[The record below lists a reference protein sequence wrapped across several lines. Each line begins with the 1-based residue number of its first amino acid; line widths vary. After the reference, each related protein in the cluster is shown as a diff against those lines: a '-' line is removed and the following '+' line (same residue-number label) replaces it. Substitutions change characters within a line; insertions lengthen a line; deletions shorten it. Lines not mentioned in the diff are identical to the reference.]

1 VHREPDEDAHAVTS
15 NRLLYHIL
23 LDNLRQQSTSV
34 FLTLSLHYNIRHFVP
49 ASFLSIPLCSQLIA
63 TLEFR
68 AGIPFAG
75 MTNSKEK
82 LGWSEDGFNFLLAT
96 RVIVDVMLGEERAR
110 TALVKNP
117 SSSCAS
123 RMDFW
128 RFLET
133 SLMPWK
139 SGSVPNPLP
148 FRSPKTDPA
157 SAVVRQIQF
166 D

>member
-1 VHREPDEDAHAVTS
+1 
-15 NRLLYHIL
+15 
-23 LDNLRQQSTSV
+23 
-34 FLTLSLHYNIRHFVP
+34 
-49 ASFLSIPLCSQLIA
+49 
-63 TLEFR
+63 LEFR

-75 MTNSKEK
+75 MMNSKEK

-96 RVIVDVMLGEERAR
+96 RVIVDVNFLLATRVIVDVMLGEERAR
-110 TALVKNP
+110 AALVKKP

-128 RFLET
+128 RFLDT

-139 SGSVPNPLP
+139 SGSVPNLLP

-157 SAVVRQIQF
+157 SAVVRKRQIQF